1 MDSEKITAFVQ
12 EHWNIIL
19 IAAGAVLIMGAALNW
34 NWLCD
39 PTGAPQSHRYGT
51 GGALMRYRLSE
62 SFGGKWRFLIQFF
75 RKRWRNQDK

>member
-39 PTGAPQSHRYGT
+39 PTGAPQSHRYGRS
-51 GGALMRYRLSE
+51 ALLGVALVVVGVWSMVLAGR
-62 SFGGKWRFLIQFF
+62 
-75 RKRWRNQDK
+75 

>member
-39 PTGAPQSHRYGT
+39 PTCAPQSHRYGRSARRVIFFLL
-51 GGALMRYRLSE
+51 GVALVVVGVWSMVLAGR
-62 SFGGKWRFLIQFF
+62 
-75 RKRWRNQDK
+75 